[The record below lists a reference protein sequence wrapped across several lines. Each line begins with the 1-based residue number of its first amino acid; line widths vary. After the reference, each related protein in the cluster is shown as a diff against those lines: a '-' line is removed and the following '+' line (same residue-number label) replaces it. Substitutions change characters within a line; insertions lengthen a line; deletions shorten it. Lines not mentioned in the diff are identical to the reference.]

1 MLVRFIIDEF
11 DAPCEVVSNTAFI
24 KIEDIRKQMVEIF
37 PDKNVRDIEIIE
49 EKGNLIEEKLVF

>member
-11 DAPCEVVSNTAFI
+11 DVPCEVVSNTTFI
-24 KIEDIRKQMVEIF
+24 MIEDIRKQMVEIF

-49 EKGNLIEEKLVF
+49 EKENLIEEKFVF